1 MSVQLLIAGSR
12 SLAEYAVLAPVID
25 ASVVALNINH
35 IDCVISGMARGV
47 DAVAVQWAKAHKL
60 QLLEMPA
67 AWHDLS
73 VPGASVQFRYGKPYN
88 RKAGF
93 QRNERMAEKAT
104 HAILLIRNRSK
115 GSMHMLSLVQ
125 GKIPTVVREL

>member
-1 MSVQLLIAGSR
+1 MTVNLLIAGSR
-12 SLAEYAVLAPVID
+12 SLTEYQQLAPRID
-25 ASVVALNINH
+25 EAVATLGLSD
-35 IDCVISGMARGV
+35 IDLVISGMARGV
-47 DAVAVQWAKAHKL
+47 DTVAAQWAKAHNL

-73 VPGASVQFRYGKPYN
+73 APGASVQFRYGKPYN

>member
-47 DAVAVQWAKAHKL
+47 DTVAAQWAKAHNL

-73 VPGASVQFRYGKPYN
+73 APGASVQFRYGKPYN
-88 RKAGF
+88 RNAGF